1 MFFLNVQCNIHIC
14 FLWDI
19 NSLKNIM
26 IAIGKAKLYYYL
38 IEENK
43 DDANTTRNLTAAIT
57 DRVTR
62 QHQKV

>member
-1 MFFLNVQCNIHIC
+1 
-14 FLWDI
+14 
-19 NSLKNIM
+19 M